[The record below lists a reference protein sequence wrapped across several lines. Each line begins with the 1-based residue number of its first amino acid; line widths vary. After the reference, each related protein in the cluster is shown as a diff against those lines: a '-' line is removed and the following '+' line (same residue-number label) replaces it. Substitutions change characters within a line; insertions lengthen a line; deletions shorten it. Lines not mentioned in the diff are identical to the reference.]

1 MKEYALYKEGKFI
14 VIGTLK
20 EIAEYLDITYDTLL
34 TYKTKRIHYI
44 FVEV

>member
-1 MKEYALYKEGKFI
+1 MKEYALYKDDEFI

-20 EIAEYLDITYDTLL
+20 EIALYLGITYDTLL
-34 TYKTKRIHYI
+34 TYKAKKIHYI

>member
-1 MKEYALYKEGKFI
+1 MKEYALYKNDQFI

-20 EIAEYLDITYDTLL
+20 EIALYLGITYDTLL
-34 TYKTKRIHYI
+34 TYKSKKLKYI